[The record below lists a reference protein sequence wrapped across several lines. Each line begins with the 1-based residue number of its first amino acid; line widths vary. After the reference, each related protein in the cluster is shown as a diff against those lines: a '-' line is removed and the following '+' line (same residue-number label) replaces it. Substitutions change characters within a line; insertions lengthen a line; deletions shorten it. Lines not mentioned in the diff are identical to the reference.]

1 MSILSAPAGALVTL
15 PEPEPPELAPP
26 PSPPPLVATIATI
39 TTTIATPRTISR
51 LFIWAHLMGGGGV
64 AIVNMA
70 EMEDNGRN
78 ETEKE
83 RLDRNLNELL
93 GELRVALPG
102 VQVLFAFLL
111 TVPFQQGFQKATDFQ
126 KDVYLVTLLLT
137 AMASALLIAPS
148 AYHRLQF
155 RQDDKKH
162 IVFVAN
168 RFAIAGFAFLAAA
181 MSAAIL
187 LVTDYLYGATTAAV
201 CTIGAAIVL
210 YGFWYATPL
219 ARRAKRRREA
229 TAKAES

>member
-1 MSILSAPAGALVTL
+1 MSIFSAPAGALVTL
-15 PEPEPPELAPP
+15 PDPP
-26 PSPPPLVATIATI
+26 PPLPPLSPPPPLVATIATI
-39 TTTIATPRTISR
+39 TTTTATPRMIRR
-51 LFIWAHLMGGGGV
+51 LFISGASYGRRRGRHR
-64 AIVNMA
+64 NMSDSA
-70 EMEDNGRN
+70 GEGRN

-111 TVPFQQGFQKATDFQ
+111 TVPFQQNFSKADTFQ

-148 AYHRLQF
+148 AYHRLEF
-155 RQDDKKH
+155 RQDDKRH

-181 MSAAIL
+181 MSSAVL
-187 LVTDYLYGATTAAV
+187 LVTDFLYSDTTSLVATVGVGVA
-201 CTIGAAIVL
+201 L
-210 YGFWYATPL
+210 YGFWYAAPL
-219 ARRAKRRREA
+219 ARRLRSSR
-229 TAKAES
+229 